1 MSDRAKKKTAA
12 QMVGVVVF
20 MGAMAWAAVP
30 FYDWFCRV
38 TGFGGITQVAESGS
52 DIVLSETVKIRFD
65 ASLERDMPWEFKPV
79 QREIELQIGATGLA
93 FYEAYNP
100 TDKPVAGTA
109 SYNVTP
115 YEAGGFFSK
124 IDCFCFEEQV
134 LMPGERIQ
142 MPVTFF
148 VDPEIVED
156 RDAKHTKVI
165 TLSYTF
171 YEKDITQES
180 AEVSVNT
187 SSKFNQ
193 LLIEGKPNGA

>member
-1 MSDRAKKKTAA
+1 MNDRAKKKTAA

-38 TGFGGITQVAESGS
+38 TGFGGITKVAESGS

-79 QREIELQIGATGLA
+79 QREIELQI
-93 FYEAYNP
+93 
-100 TDKPVAGTA
+100 
-109 SYNVTP
+109 
-115 YEAGGFFSK
+115 
-124 IDCFCFEEQV
+124 
-134 LMPGERIQ
+134 
-142 MPVTFF
+142 
-148 VDPEIVED
+148 DPEIVED

-180 AEVSVNT
+180 AKVSVNT